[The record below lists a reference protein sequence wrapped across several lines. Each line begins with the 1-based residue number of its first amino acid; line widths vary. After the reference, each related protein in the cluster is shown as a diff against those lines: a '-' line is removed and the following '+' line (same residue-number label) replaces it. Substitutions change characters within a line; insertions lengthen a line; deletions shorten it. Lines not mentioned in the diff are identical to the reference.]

1 MFDLEGKAALVTG
14 ASGGIGGAI
23 ARALHAQGAAVALS
37 GTRKEALDA
46 VAGELGVSIH
56 GRHTALGDSLVT
68 AEIFASL
75 LPRLADQGITT
86 LGHAT
91 AFSRRAKGLIQ
102 AQAKAG
108 W

>member
-1 MFDLEGKAALVTG
+1 MRSAGLQRQVIML
-14 ASGGIGGAI
+14 
-23 ARALHAQGAAVALS
+23 LAVA
-37 GTRKEALDA
+37 
-46 VAGELGVSIH
+46 
-56 GRHTALGDSLVT
+56 ALGDGLVT

-91 AFSRRAKGLIQ
+91 AFTRRAKGLIQ